1 MDNTTWM
8 RAVEGDLL
16 ESSWQDN
23 QEPGEHLCHL
33 GSTARN
39 STKGNHPNARA
50 QQVSLS
56 CYLNIKCCKKLA
68 AITIRKP

>member
-1 MDNTTWM
+1 MDDTTWM

-23 QEPGEHLCHL
+23 QEPGVHLRHL

-39 STKGNHPNARA
+39 STKGNHPNARGTSFI
-50 QQVSLS
+50 VMLS
-56 CYLNIKCCKKLA
+56 VEEPKK
-68 AITIRKP
+68 